1 MFLSTIFKTV
11 CGLKT
16 STKIFHNSFNL
27 SFEITMLTNLLL
39 LLTFL
44 AVTFAEKSTPALNW
58 KTVAIDA
65 SGKYHVAAP
74 AFNNDLKQGYP
85 IYLSDDYG
93 ANWRQSK
100 SPTLDW
106 RNVYSDST
114 GQLLIGYAVYNSL
127 SSSSYPPLYISKDRG
142 NTWTTGAATNSYS
155 LTFSNDITSTNSTLW
170 TVMNSN
176 LYYSNDVAK
185 TWVQSTKIINPY
197 GYVATIDHASLDSTG
212 TNRYVTCDGG
222 FCASHNG
229 GSTYTGVYNQP
240 EPLHSVE
247 TDSTGQYVF
256 TLSSG
261 YLKYST
267 DHGSTFVVLKDY
279 SVAGSPYVQ
288 TTILKITSDHKYVY
302 LIEKTSS
309 TTSTATIYNLVRL
322 TVSSKSSTTLLSTTN
337 WTDFAISGTGTSII
351 VSTTSN
357 LYTTNNS
364 GSSWTTHTIS
374 V

>member
-1 MFLSTIFKTV
+1 
-11 CGLKT
+11 
-16 STKIFHNSFNL
+16 
-27 SFEITMLTNLLL
+27 MLTNLLL
-39 LLTFL
+39 LLAFL
-44 AVTFAEKSTPALNW
+44 ALAFAEKSTSTLSW
-58 KTVAIDA
+58 RTVAIDA
-65 SGKYHVAAP
+65 SGKYHVAA
-74 AFNNDLKQGYP
+74 ATFNNDLKQGYP

-114 GQLLIGYAVYNSL
+114 GQLLIGYAGYNSL

-155 LTFSNDITSTNSTLW
+155 LTFNNDITSTNSTLW

-176 LYYSNDVAK
+176 LYSSNDVAK
-185 TWVQSTKIINPY
+185 TWVQSTKIINPS
-197 GYVATIDHASLDSTG
+197 GYVATVDDASLDSTG

-222 FCASHNG
+222 FCASHNS
-229 GSTYTGVYNQP
+229 GSSYTGVYNQP
-240 EPLHSVE
+240 EPIHSVE

-267 DHGSTFVVLKDY
+267 DHGSTFAVLKDY
-279 SVAGSPYVQ
+279 SVTGSPFVQ
-288 TTILKITSDHKYVY
+288 TTFLKITSDHKYVY
-302 LIEKTSS
+302 VIEKTSS
-309 TTSTATIYNLVRL
+309 TTSTDTIYDLVRV
-322 TVSSKSSTTLLSTTN
+322 TVSSKTSTTLLSTSN
-337 WTDFAISGTGTSII
+337 LNDVAISATGTSIL
-351 VSTTSN
+351 VSTTSK
-357 LYTTNNS
+357 LYTTSNS
-364 GSSWTTHTIS
+364 GSSWTTHTIR